1 MSERETPTGDPEQG
15 ADPRV
20 LALLRDG
27 APANGIDLTPWWQAN
42 VAALAASPK
51 RKSRSLQRW
60 MQFAAVFV
68 IGISLGV
75 AGGRGSFASPSP
87 ASKSQV
93 CQYSESE
100 RSDLIAV
107 LNAAA
112 KNRGAEWT
120 PRQSVV
126 LMLCSTCH
134 TGQSATNLA
143 ALNLMASSF

>member
-27 APANGIDLTPWWQAN
+27 APVNGVDLAPWWRAN
-42 VAALAASPK
+42 VAALAAPPEP
-51 RKSRSLQRW
+51 KSRSLQTW

-68 IGISLGV
+68 VGLSLGFV
-75 AGGRGSFASPSP
+75 GGGGRASNPTNSS
-87 ASKSQV
+87 A
-93 CQYSESE
+93 CQYSASE
-100 RSDLIAV
+100 RSDLVAV

-126 LMLCSTCH
+126 LMLCSNCH
-134 TGQSATNLA
+134 TGQAATNLT
-143 ALNLMASSF
+143 ALNLVTPSL

>member
-27 APANGIDLTPWWQAN
+27 TPANGLDLAPWWRAN
-42 VAALAASPK
+42 VAALATPPK
-51 RKSRSLQRW
+51 RKSRSLQTW

-68 IGISLGV
+68 VGLSLGFV
-75 AGGRGSFASPSP
+75 GRGGQASTP
-87 ASKSQV
+87 AKTQT

-100 RSDLIAV
+100 RSDLVAV

-134 TGQSATNLA
+134 TGQTATNLNT
-143 ALNLMASSF
+143 LNLATSSL